1 MIKTLK
7 QDSLRF
13 ESENRR
19 RVNAGHRPQ
28 TYAPSGY
35 DPSSRMDIYDDRNAV
50 SMSRVESRYTNEPE
64 SRRSRPQTYGD
75 DDMDLDMEP
84 LMDSRDPRYSR
95 ETYDPRD
102 PRARP
107 QVPASYAQPG
117 RDPYPYDGRTDPRLD
132 SRADPRLD
140 SRVDPRLDSRADP
153 RLDSR
158 ADPRIDPRADP
169 RVYPQTTAMSV
180 DRDYPMADSWP
191 AHGDSRGTAYGD
203 PRTTSYGDP
212 RGAAYGDPRGTAYGD
227 PRGTAQPAYPSTRH
241 DPYGTLPPSQ
251 AGAIPRGARDEAQVY
266 FDPQTG
272 RQMMPTSPDFDG
284 TSNFRRR

>member
-35 DPSSRMDIYDDRNAV
+35 DPPSRMDVYEDRNAAP
-50 SMSRVESRYTNEPE
+50 MSRVESRYANEPE

-75 DDMDLDMEP
+75 DDMDLDMDP
-84 LMDSRDPRYSR
+84 LIDSRDPRYSR
-95 ETYDPRD
+95 ETYDSRD

-107 QVPASYAQPG
+107 QVPASYAQSG

-140 SRVDPRLDSRADP
+140 PRADP
-153 RLDSR
+153 RLDPR
-158 ADPRIDPRADP
+158 ADPRVDPRADP
-169 RVYPQTTAMSV
+169 RVYSQTTAMSV
-180 DRDYPMADSWP
+180 DRDYPMGDSWP
-191 AHGDSRGTAYGD
+191 AYGDSRGTAYSD
-203 PRTTSYGDP
+203 PRATSYT
-212 RGAAYGDPRGTAYGD
+212 DPRGTAYSD
-227 PRGTAQPAYPSTRH
+227 PRGTAQQAYTSSRH

-251 AGAIPRGARDEAQVY
+251 AGAISRGARDEAQMY

-272 RQMMPTSPDFDG
+272 RPIMPSSPDFDG
-284 TSNFRRR
+284 TPNFRRR